1 VILFLNP
8 FKDTANLEQVATCGQ
23 IFFLCSYLCD
33 ECLNFS
39 TYFDKIMTQPALF
52 GLKNSNRDF
61 TNKDTW
67 GKNQFNSSFPAALA
81 CFMHSKSINPVYLNL
96 DENLKVVHK
105 MITVTQLFGIEPT
118 TPDLFF
124 AFESDYTPY
133 QQLVI
138 GNIPRIDLVI
148 QNIATQ
154 TCLRGLEIKLTAL
167 PDHTTCDASE
177 DKFGSEIVIR
187 PDSIVYLALSIAMQ
201 YRQKNIDLQQLIGN
215 DFDNIKDWSD
225 GLHVMPLIPKMIS
238 VIDSILLANL
248 DKQEPLIIQPVWKTI
263 GKSPQLANNC
273 LDIFVWSNFAFT
285 RLFLNVAKAELKNEN
300 KITRQLRSVIW
311 LFKMLFDF
319 SKHQKINH
327 IKVIDELSFN
337 TKNDKAFA
345 VSGKISH
352 PFMTCAELT
361 NPRITKS
368 DIKNIILGGGHLML
382 SPERRFDAIIYNS
395 PNLFEL

>member
-1 VILFLNP
+1 
-8 FKDTANLEQVATCGQ
+8 
-23 IFFLCSYLCD
+23 
-33 ECLNFS
+33 
-39 TYFDKIMTQPALF
+39 MTQPALF
-52 GLKNSNRDF
+52 GLKNTNRDF

-81 CFMHSKSINPVYLNL
+81 CFMHSEGIDPIYLNL
-96 DENLKVVHK
+96 NESLKVVHK
-105 MITVTQLFGIEPT
+105 TISITQLFGLEPNKD
-118 TPDLFF
+118 DLFF
-124 AFESDYTPY
+124 AFESDFTPY

-138 GNIPRIDLVI
+138 GNVPRIDLVT
-148 QNIATQ
+148 QHLVTQ
-154 TCLRGLEIKLTAL
+154 TCLRGLEIKLMAL
-167 PDHTTCDASE
+167 PDHTTCDLTD

-201 YRQKNIDLQQLIGN
+201 YRSKSTDLQNFISS
-215 DFDNIKDWSD
+215 DFDNINDWTE
-225 GLHVMPLIPKMIS
+225 GTTMMPLIPKMIAC
-238 VIDSILLANL
+238 IDAILLANL

-263 GKSPQLANNC
+263 GKSPQLAENC

-285 RLFLNVAKAELKNEN
+285 RLFLNDAKAALKTEN

-319 SKHQKINH
+319 CKHQKINH
-327 IKVIDELSFN
+327 VKVLDELSFN

-352 PFMTCAELT
+352 PFMTCDALT

-368 DIKNIILGGGHLML
+368 AIKNIILGGGHLML

-395 PNLFEL
+395 PNLFEGC